1 MWTSSGL
8 INFWSH
14 STKPLLTLSWIYVIT
29 WPIGWDIFP
38 HLQIQHWLSS
48 NIVDGFALDNLRWL
62 YQQQSWNYKFDFFAT
77 SCIISHATSSPF
89 TRSKTHVWSSRH
101 KRAFIVSLQNIFA
114 IFIVAT
120 MKQTDLIL
128 KNPATTDEKFNNLIL
143 QGSFRLCKW
152 LSLRRLVLWINHLPP
167 ACWSTFCK
175 SIFKHQ
181 FGCRFDILDSISS
194 FFLYFDICDHICL
207 DTSYHFLALP
217 LFLKYSLFFQVLMYK
232 HLP

>member
-1 MWTSSGL
+1 MQL
-8 INFWSH
+8 QAH
-14 STKPLLTLSWIYVIT
+14 SLGRKRMHDLSVTREHILFHYNIY
-29 WPIGWDIFP
+29 
-38 HLQIQHWLSS
+38 LQFL
-48 NIVDGFALDNLRWL
+48 
-62 YQQQSWNYKFDFFAT
+62 
-77 SCIISHATSSPF
+77 
-89 TRSKTHVWSSRH
+89 
-101 KRAFIVSLQNIFA
+101 
-114 IFIVAT
+114 IVAT

-194 FFLYFDICDHICL
+194 FFCILTYAIIYVLIHHIIFLLYLYFWNI
-207 DTSYHFLALP
+207 
-217 LFLKYSLFFQVLMYK
+217 LFFSSTHVQTSSVDVVLVLSISIDNYQNYEIARGNQLQPRF
-232 HLP
+232 HNTCDLP

>member
-1 MWTSSGL
+1 MQLQAHSLGRKRMHDLSVTREHILFDYKIYLQFLLWRQWNKQ
-8 INFWSH
+8 IWSW
-14 STKPLLTLSWIYVIT
+14 KIQPL
-29 WPIGWDIFP
+29 
-38 HLQIQHWLSS
+38 
-48 NIVDGFALDNLRWL
+48 R
-62 YQQQSWNYKFDFFAT
+62 
-77 SCIISHATSSPF
+77 
-89 TRSKTHVWSSRH
+89 
-101 KRAFIVSLQNIFA
+101 
-114 IFIVAT
+114 
-120 MKQTDLIL
+120 MK
-128 KNPATTDEKFNNLIL
+128 KFNNLIL

-181 FGCRFDILDSISS
+181 FGCRFDILESISS